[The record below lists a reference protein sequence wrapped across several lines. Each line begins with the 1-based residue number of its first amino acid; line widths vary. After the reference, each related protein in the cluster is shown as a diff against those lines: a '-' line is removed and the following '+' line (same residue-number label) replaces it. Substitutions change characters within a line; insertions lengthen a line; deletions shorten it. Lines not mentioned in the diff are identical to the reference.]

1 MPVLTPTTPLPE
13 VYEVTHALELVRRQS
28 KLSPGELR
36 FLVYVVEE
44 TLAGRQSG
52 LCQKTIAA
60 DVFGR
65 DVLTFD
71 PRAASIV
78 RTTAANLRQNL
89 LGYYA
94 GPGRADPVVIE
105 LPKGTY
111 VPHFSRREQLSAAA
125 TSRLWSARVA
135 IESRTVSGYATAI
148 THLDV
153 VLAESSAL
161 SLALALKAEAL
172 ASQAIHG
179 SRPRPCLEQARI
191 CAERAL
197 ESRAPAWQAW
207 LARGL
212 VLQALQLDWTGA
224 GLAYQ
229 NALEASSGE
238 AATHV
243 WYTAYLVGRGR
254 PREAVSILQGTVDH
268 FGYCNPTY
276 LGDLSM
282 LQILAR
288 DYTAAHE
295 TIQAALAAAP
305 HYYQHHL
312 NHAILLEALANPAE
326 ALRVLDR
333 SPIRIHDRPVTWGL
347 RGLFAGLS
355 GDPGVARRRIAW
367 FRGIQRTGRYIPPS
381 QVAACYVGTGDLD
394 AAAHHLELS
403 VEDRDPLA
411 VWFHAYPFFR
421 HLRGHSGYERVIET
435 IGAVRY

>member
-1 MPVLTPTTPLPE
+1 MPELTPTQTLPD
-13 VYEVTHALELVRRQS
+13 VYEVTHALDLIRRQS
-28 KLSPGELR
+28 RLAPGELR
-36 FLVYVVEE
+36 FLAYVVEE
-44 TLAGRQSG
+44 TLAGRQAG

-65 DVLTFD
+65 DLLTFD

-78 RTTAANLRQNL
+78 RTTAANLRENL

-94 GPGRADPVVIE
+94 GPGRSDAVVIE

-111 VPHFSRREQLSAAA
+111 SPRFSRRAQLSAAA

-148 THLDV
+148 SHLDV
-153 VLAESSAL
+153 VLAEAPEL

-179 SRPRPCLEQARI
+179 SRPRPCLEQAKI
-191 CAERAL
+191 CAGHAL
-197 ESRAPAWQAW
+197 ENPAPVWQAW
-207 LARGL
+207 LARAL
-212 VLQALQLDWTGA
+212 VLQALELDWEHA
-224 GLAYQ
+224 GQAYH
-229 NALEASSGE
+229 NAIEVSSGE
-238 AATHV
+238 ASTHV
-243 WYTAYLVGRGR
+243 WYTAFLVGRGR
-254 PREAVSILQGTVDH
+254 PREAVLLLQGTVDR

-276 LGDLSM
+276 LGDLAM

-295 TIQAALAAAP
+295 TIQAAIAAAP

-333 SPIRIHDRPVTWGL
+333 SPIRLHERPVTWGL

-355 GDPGVARRRIAW
+355 GNPSVARRRLSW
-367 FRGIQRTGRYIPPS
+367 FHGIQTTGRYIPPS
-381 QVAACYVGTGDLD
+381 QMAACYLGMGELD
-394 AAAHHLELS
+394 EAARHLGMS

-421 HLRGHSGYERVIET
+421 HLRGNTRFEQVIDS
-435 IGAVRY
+435 IGTVRY